1 VTQLDIE
8 LIPTA
13 LQPLKPFNDPDEIDA
28 FRMEAQAA
36 REPLGSSR
44 RSSRQIRGVEVTTVG
59 DVGDGGGAQASRV
72 FNAGAPAR
80 RSGRI
85 NAFAETE
92 PAEGNGKPDE
102 PNHTKANA
110 TIGARRFELSG
121 GMAFSTLN
129 RREFQAV
136 LGFPRNANG
145 QIVDKDG
152 NPTDK
157 RELTSIVGISESSK
171 SRFSP
176 IVLLNTR
183 LTDNPKY
190 NLFFSVGVTAK
201 NDSKGTDIEYLIG
214 PSFNFLNKNAFFTF
228 GAYAGKQQKLAG
240 DLFEGAALS
249 DSSVPVEKKYKWA
262 PAFSFTY
269 RIPIGSKPSN

>member
-1 VTQLDIE
+1 MRLWVRTKSNMVR
-8 LIPTA
+8 
-13 LQPLKPFNDPDEIDA
+13 PLTGTTRNDKG
-28 FRMEAQAA
+28 
-36 REPLGSSR
+36 EPS
-44 RSSRQIRGVEVTTVG
+44 
-59 DVGDGGGAQASRV
+59 
-72 FNAGAPAR
+72 
-80 RSGRI
+80 
-85 NAFAETE
+85 
-92 PAEGNGKPDE
+92 K
-102 PNHTKANA
+102 HTKANA